1 MFRPVRRQ
9 AGFTMVEVAAVM
21 VIGGLI
27 YGSVMKNQELV
38 ASATAK
44 RLANDFS
51 TVTTAVRTYEGLYR
65 SLPGDDRAAADHVG
79 GALLATTPAGSIGN
93 ARIDGA
99 WNSLTETDESYL
111 AWQHLRLARIVGGTT
126 EVPSA
131 PAAGDAYNPRNG
143 AEGRI
148 GVTSAP
154 VLTSG
159 VWPAA
164 LFACAS
170 GIDGRLARRVDRML
184 DDGSTASGDVR
195 VICEGE
201 CSSGAGISLTPAN
214 EAGTYTLCSAI

>member
-1 MFRPVRRQ
+1 MFRPIRRQ
-9 AGFTMVEVAAVM
+9 SGFTMVEVAAVM

-27 YGSVMKNQELV
+27 YGSVLKNQELV

-65 SLPGDDRAAADHVG
+65 SLPGDDRAVAQHVNG
-79 GALLATTPAGSIGN
+79 GMQATTPAGSIGN
-93 ARIDGA
+93 ARIDGD

-111 AWQHLRLARIVGGTT
+111 VWQHLRLARIVGGSTD
-126 EVPSA
+126 VPAA
-131 PAAGDAYNPRNG
+131 PAEGDSYNQRNG
-143 AEGRI
+143 ADGRI
-148 GVTSAP
+148 GVTSTP
-154 VLTSG
+154 VLTAG
-159 VWPAA
+159 AWPAA

-170 GIDGRLARRVDRML
+170 GIDGRLARRIDRML
-184 DDGSTASGDVR
+184 DDGNTRSGGMR

-214 EAGTYTLCSAI
+214 EAGVYTLCTAI

>member
-1 MFRPVRRQ
+1 MFRPIRRQ
-9 AGFTMVEVAAVM
+9 AGFTMVEIAAVM

-27 YGSVMKNQELV
+27 YGSVLKNQELV

-44 RLANDFS
+44 RLANDFT

-65 SLPGDDRAAADHVG
+65 SLPGDDRAATDHVG
-79 GALLATTPAGSIGN
+79 GAMQATTPAGSIGN

-111 AWQHLRLARIVGGTT
+111 VWQHLRLARIVGGST
-126 EVPSA
+126 EVPAA
-131 PAAGDAYNPRNG
+131 PTEGDPYNPRNG

-154 VLTSG
+154 VLTSAS
-159 VWPAA
+159 WPAA
-164 LFACAS
+164 LFTCSS
-170 GIDGRLARRVDRML
+170 GVDGRLARRIDRML
-184 DDGSTASGDVR
+184 DDGDTRAGDLR

-201 CSSGAGISLTPAN
+201 CSSGPGVALTLAN
-214 EAGTYTLCSAI
+214 EAGTYTLCAAI